1 MKSNF
6 RRDDYSIIWLECV
19 LESFLMNYVLSLE
32 IKSLIAET
40 PTIYT
45 KFYTKNAIL
54 IILFSIWLKK
64 IFTRLH
70 AEFVRMQRNCFYLIF
85 LKINK

>member
-1 MKSNF
+1 MINL
-6 RRDDYSIIWLECV
+6 IIYYFCLGT
-19 LESFLMNYVLSLE
+19 SLSLE

-54 IILFSIWLKK
+54 IILFSIW
-64 IFTRLH
+64 
-70 AEFVRMQRNCFYLIF
+70 RNIYIYVLYIT
-85 LKINK
+85 